1 MLDVSLMESS
11 VSLDD
16 VVVVGYG
23 VQKKVNVT
31 GAVSMVKGDELENR
45 PVANV
50 SAGLQGLLPG
60 VSITSSSG
68 QPGAVPSITIRGVS
82 TINSSTAPLILIDGV
97 SGGDLN
103 LLNPNDVESVSVLK
117 DAASAAIYGARAAN
131 GVILIT
137 TKQGKR
143 KEKATLTYSG
153 YVGMQTPTALPELV
167 TGRQYMELS
176 NEAMS
181 AAGFPDLMMWML
193 LKI

>member
-1 MLDVSLMESS
+1 MGSTLKFSYVGYKETKKEVLQAGVLDVSLMESS

-153 YVGMQTPTALPELV
+153 
-167 TGRQYMELS
+167 
-176 NEAMS
+176 
-181 AAGFPDLMMWML
+181 
-193 LKI
+193 